1 MCSQYHQMWYGF
13 SEEKMSDK
21 PLTEKLCETWL
32 HKENID
38 NLSHPNGYLCNFVLR
53 NKMRKE
59 GHPSGRILVYFH
71 SELSKVRIG
80 I

>member
-1 MCSQYHQMWYGF
+1 MPCQKKRCLM
-13 SEEKMSDK
+13 K
-21 PLTEKLCETWL
+21 PLTENLCETWL
-32 HKENID
+32 RKESID
-38 NLSHPNGYLCNFVLR
+38 NLSHANGYLCNFVLK

-59 GHPSGRILVYFH
+59 GHLSGRILVYFR